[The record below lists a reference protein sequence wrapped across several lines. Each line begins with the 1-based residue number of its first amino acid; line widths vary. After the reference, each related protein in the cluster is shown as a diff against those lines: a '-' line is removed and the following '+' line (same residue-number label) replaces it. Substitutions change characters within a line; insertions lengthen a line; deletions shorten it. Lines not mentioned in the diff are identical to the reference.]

1 MMDKNRNFLNTSS
14 SFRLREFSLLGQC
27 ECVCFFIIAIVFGLK
42 NRFFVLTKNAIGWIA
57 SGFQN
62 LYSTP
67 GIFYF
72 FQRSYVLS
80 TFALAFTQNFN

>member
-1 MMDKNRNFLNTSS
+1 MDINKIFLKTSS
-14 SFRLREFSLLGQC
+14 SFRLREFSLPGQN
-27 ECVCFFIIAIVFGLK
+27 ESVCFFIIAIVFGLK
-42 NRFFVLTKNAIGWIA
+42 NRLFVLTKNEIGWIA

-80 TFALAFTQNFN
+80 TFTLAFTQNFN